1 VKVESKPRRKK
12 QRASPAVGEKPRSAP
27 ALLIYAL
34 LLLATF
40 ATYAPVRHF
49 DFVNYDDPDYVSN
62 NPHVREGLTS
72 AGLRWAITSGD
83 AANWLPLTRISEM
96 VDVELFR
103 LDSGMH
109 HLVNVGFHALAAILL
124 FAFLHRATRALW
136 PSAFVAFLFA
146 LHPLHVESVAWISER
161 KDVLSACF
169 WFLALWA
176 YVRYA
181 ERPRWGRY
189 LVVAAALCLGLM
201 AKPMLVTLPFVLLLL
216 DIWPLRRKAI
226 QEKISLFAIA
236 AAAAVV
242 TYLVQQGSRAV
253 KTVSVFPIG
262 LRVENALVSYAVYLG
277 KLFWPSGLAV
287 FYPYPH
293 QIPLWEPVLS
303 GLLLLGISA
312 LVLRVWQSHP
322 YLAVGWFWFLGTLVP
337 VIGLVQVGAQARAD
351 RYMYIPMVGLLIML
365 AWGAADALKRWP
377 SIKPALMG
385 AAAGICVACVFAS
398 SRQIQYWQDSETLF
412 THALDVTNGN
422 YVAQHNLGLAI
433 ADQPGRLPEAIE
445 HYKAALAIRP
455 DSVEAHSD
463 LGNSLSQMGDS
474 QAAVTEY
481 QAALRLAPDSAIPH
495 NNLGNAFF
503 RMGRLEEAIA
513 QYKTAVRLKPD
524 YADAYNNLG
533 AALASLGRTQE
544 AIAQFQAALRIQ
556 PDYAQARTNLDLALK
571 QR

>member
-1 VKVESKPRRKK
+1 MV
-12 QRASPAVGEKPRSAP
+12 P
-27 ALLIYAL
+27 ALAIYVL

-49 DFVNYDDPDYVSN
+49 DFVNYDDPEYVSN
-62 NPHVREGLTS
+62 NPHVQQGLTA
-72 AGLRWAITSGD
+72 AGLKWAITSGE

-96 VDVELFR
+96 IDVELFR

-109 HLVNVGFHALAAILL
+109 HLVNVAFHALATLLL
-124 FAFLHRATRALW
+124 FAFLHRATRAFW
-136 PSAFVAFLFA
+136 PSAFVAFVFA
-146 LHPLHVESVAWISER
+146 VHPLHVESVAWISER

-169 WFLALWA
+169 WFLALWV

-181 ERPRWGRY
+181 ERPGWGRY
-189 LVVAAALCLGLM
+189 LLVVAAFCLGLM
-201 AKPMLVTLPFVLLLL
+201 AKPMVVTLPFVLLLL
-216 DIWPLRRKAI
+216 DIWPLRRRAI
-226 QEKISLFAIA
+226 QEKIPLFAIA
-236 AAAAVV
+236 AAAAAV

-287 FYPYPH
+287 FYPYPQH
-293 QIPLWEPVLS
+293 IALWEPVFS
-303 GLLLLGISA
+303 GLLLLVISA
-312 LVLRVWQSHP
+312 LVLRVS

-337 VIGLVQVGAQARAD
+337 VIGLVQVGAQPRAD
-351 RYMYIPMVGLLIML
+351 RYTYIPMVGLLIML
-365 AWGAADALKRWP
+365 AWGGADVLKRWP
-377 SIKPALMG
+377 SAKPAL
-385 AAAGICVACVFAS
+385 AGLAGVACVACVFAS
-398 SRQIQYWQDSETLF
+398 SKQIAYWQDSETLF
-412 THALDVTNGN
+412 THAIDVTNRN

-433 ADQPGRLPEAIE
+433 ADQPGRLPEAIK

-463 LGNSLSQMGDS
+463 LGNALAQTGQL
-474 QAAVTEY
+474 QAAAAEY
-481 QAALRLAPDSAIPH
+481 QTALRLAPDSAIPH

-503 RMGRLEEAIA
+503 RMGRLEEAIE

-524 YADAYNNLG
+524 YADAHNNLG

-544 AIAQFQAALRIQ
+544 AIAEFQAALRIQ

-571 QR
+571 QKE

>member
-1 VKVESKPRRKK
+1 VKVANKPKRKK
-12 QRASPAVGEKPRSAP
+12 QRASAVVSKKPRSAP

-62 NPHVREGLTS
+62 NPHVQQGLTPD
-72 AGLRWAITSGD
+72 GLRWAITSGD
-83 AANWLPLTRISEM
+83 AANWLLLTRISEM

-109 HLVNVGFHALAAILL
+109 HLVNVVFHALATILL

-136 PSAFVAFLFA
+136 PSAFVAFVFA
-146 LHPLHVESVAWISER
+146 LHPLHVESVAWVSER

-176 YVRYA
+176 YVWYA
-181 ERPRWGRY
+181 ERPGWSRY
-189 LVVAAALCLGLM
+189 LLVAAAFCLGLM

-216 DIWPLRRKAI
+216 DLWPLRRRAI
-226 QEKISLFAIA
+226 REKIPLFAIT

-293 QIPLWEPVLS
+293 HIALWEPVLA

-312 LVLRVWQSHP
+312 LVLRTS

-365 AWGAADALKRWP
+365 AWGGAEVLKRWP
-377 SIKPALMG
+377 TVKPALAG
-385 AAAGICVACVFAS
+385 VAAAACVACVFAS
-398 SRQIQYWQDSETLF
+398 SRQLAYWQNSETLF
-412 THALDVTNGN
+412 THAIDVTKGN

-445 HYKAALAIRP
+445 HYKSALAIRP

-463 LGNSLSQMGDS
+463 LGNALAQSGQL
-474 QAAVTEY
+474 QAAIAEY

-503 RMGRLEEAIA
+503 RAGRLEEAIA

-524 YADAYNNLG
+524 YADAHNNLG

-544 AIAQFQAALRIQ
+544 AVEEFRAALRIQ